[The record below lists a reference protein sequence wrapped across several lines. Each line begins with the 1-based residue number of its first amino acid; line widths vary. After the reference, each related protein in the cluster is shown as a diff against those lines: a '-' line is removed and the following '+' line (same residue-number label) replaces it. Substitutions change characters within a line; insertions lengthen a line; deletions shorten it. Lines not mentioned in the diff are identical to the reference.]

1 MPNTISPEKIKN
13 ARPAASGKAGFWIGM
28 LCTAALLGAVGYWGW
43 RLLETRPEIGDLL
56 PVGSPQAATAAISAP
71 DDGLALPTMRAAG
84 GYLSGIPRSIVSQM
98 TIPARNS
105 DWISQYT
112 VQKGD
117 SVESIAK
124 QFGLKDGSIVWG
136 NIDLLAS
143 DANFL
148 KPGQVLTILPVD
160 GAFYK
165 WKDGDS
171 LEGVASTWNT
181 TVDAILNWPG
191 NELNPLA
198 PSIAPGQW
206 LILPGGWKLFDWQ
219 AAIIPSGGKSTT
231 YALGEGVCQN
241 GYNGTPGTGDWI
253 WPSPPSYHWL
263 SGNDFLGS
271 AHPGIDIAAYLGMP
285 VYAADNGVVVYAG
298 WSQNRDGTPGYG
310 NLVIIDHLDG
320 WHTFYGHLSQIN
332 VTCGQQLF
340 RGNILGLAGST
351 GNSTGPHI
359 HFEMRLGSAPVNPH
373 DYLPAP

>member
-1 MPNTISPEKIKN
+1 MDSPRKN
-13 ARPAASGKAGFWIGM
+13 PPARPVSSGKAGFWIGM
-28 LCTAALLGAVGYWGW
+28 LFTAALLGALGYWGW
-43 RLLETRPEIGDLL
+43 RMIETRPEIGDLL
-56 PVGSPQAATAAISAP
+56 PIGTPQAATAAVGAP
-71 DDGLALPTMRAAG
+71 ENGLALPTARASVGVLA
-84 GYLSGIPRSIVSQM
+84 GIPRSIVSQM
-98 TIPARNS
+98 TIPARKS
-105 DWISQYT
+105 DWVSQYT

-117 SVESIAK
+117 SVDSIAN
-124 QFGLKDGSIVWG
+124 QFGLLAGSIVWG
-136 NIDLLAS
+136 NTDLLAS

-165 WKDGDS
+165 WKEGDS

-198 PSIAPGQW
+198 PAIAPGQW
-206 LILPGGWKLFDWQ
+206 LILPGGWKLFEWQ

-231 YALGEGVCQN
+231 YALGAGVCQN
-241 GYNGTPGTGDWI
+241 GYNGTPGTGDWT
-253 WPSPPSYHWL
+253 WPSPPSYHYL
-263 SGNDFLGS
+263 SGNYFS
-271 AHPGIDIAAYLGMP
+271 SSVHPGIDIAAYLGMD

-320 WHTFYGHLSQIN
+320 WHTFYGHLNQIN
-332 VTCGQQLF
+332 VNCGQQVI
-340 RGNILGLAGST
+340 RGNIIGRAGST

-359 HFEMRLGSAPVNPH
+359 HFEMRYGATPQDPLGL
-373 DYLPAP
+373 LPAP